1 MTNAIKFTN
10 TGRITLSLISSPDNA
25 SVTCTIQ
32 DTGKGISPAFQLAMF
47 EPFTK
52 ADPFTPGAGLG
63 LYIVRTL
70 ASRMGGKIALEA
82 AEGGGTLFTATLPVI
97 LLGPR
102 PVTPNLSQ
110 KIIHTDSHGPNQN
123 QPPDADMSSPEIST
137 RAQPAKPTTPEVS
150 SSPATTSAPASLTDR
165 QIGGTPRILVVDD
178 NEIGRRI
185 LVKLLKQI
193 SRHYPVDYR
202 EAEDGLDGVEVFTE
216 YKPHVVLTDVS
227 MPRMDGITSAS
238 EMRKIEAKTGTK
250 TKSKIYAITGLG
262 SSDPRLTT
270 DALHGSAEL
279 DGWLI
284 KGEAKLAEIR
294 EIVDSVKSE
303 LSGELPSPHM

>member
-1 MTNAIKFTN
+1 MTNAIKFTD
-10 TGRITLSLISSPDNA
+10 TGRITLSLVSSPDNA

-123 QPPDADMSSPEIST
+123 QPPDVDVSSFEIGT
-137 RAQPAKPTTPEVS
+137 RAQPAKPTKPEVS
-150 SSPATTSAPASLTDR
+150 SSPSTTSASASLANR
-165 QIGGTPRILVVDD
+165 QVGETPRILVVDD

-202 EAEDGLDGVEVFTE
+202 EAGDGLDAVEVFAE

-238 EMRKIEAKTGTK
+238 EMRKIEAQLIGLK

-270 DALHGSAEL
+270 DALHGAAEL

-303 LSGELPSPHM
+303 LSGELPSPS